1 MEENIQPDWNLAAKY
16 FAGETSTTEEAVL
29 KAWLQADP
37 LREEEFRKM
46 SDSWTFAMQ
55 QEALHKLDEDKAWL
69 RLKSKIAE
77 SKKPKKS
84 VGIYRVLSP
93 ALLKTAAAIAILFV
107 LAVAVYFLSGI
118 HSPHEHMLTA
128 TNELN
133 QPSMVKLPDGSI
145 VTLNTGSKLEY
156 SASMNGSLREVRL
169 EGEAFFEVKHD
180 PSRPFLVHSEHA
192 IIRVVG
198 TAFDVAAYR
207 NSPEV
212 KVMVESGKVEL
223 FSDELAGNKI
233 LLEKGSVGTLVR
245 NSQALFK
252 TENKDLNYLS
262 WKTRVMHFDRTPLPE
277 VVNVLNRSYH
287 TQIELNSDEL
297 KTLSYTGTYTDES
310 VDTII
315 DVLAKTFRLEIIRTG
330 EKIELSGKGH

>member
-1 MEENIQPDWNLAAKY
+1 MEEHIQPDWDLAAKY
-16 FAGETSTTEEAVL
+16 FAGETSRTEETVL

-37 LREEEFRKM
+37 SREEEFRKM

-77 SKKPKKS
+77 AEKTKKTAGK
-84 VGIYRVLSP
+84 YRLLSP
-93 ALLKTAAAIAILFV
+93 TLLKTAAAITILFV
-107 LAVAVYFLSGI
+107 LAVTVYFLSGI
-118 HSPHEHMLTA
+118 HTTHEQMLTA
-128 TNELN
+128 SNELN
-133 QPSMVKLPDGSI
+133 QPSLVKLPDGSI
-145 VTLNTGSKLEY
+145 VALNAGSKLEY
-156 SASMNGSLREVRL
+156 PATMNGSLREVTL

-207 NSPEV
+207 NAPEV
-212 KVMVESGKVEL
+212 KVMVESGRVEL
-223 FSDELAGNKI
+223 FSDESVGNKI
-233 LLEKGSVGTLVR
+233 LLEKGTVGTLVR
-245 NSQALFK
+245 NSQTLFK
-252 TENKDLNYLS
+252 EENNDVNYLS

-287 TQIELNSDEL
+287 TQIELKSDEL
-297 KTLSYTGTYTDES
+297 KNMFYTGTYTDES

-315 DVLAKTFRLEIIRTG
+315 DVLAKTFRLEITRAG

>member
-1 MEENIQPDWNLAAKY
+1 MKENIQPDWDLAAKY
-16 FAGETSTTEEAVL
+16 FAGETTRAEEAVL
-29 KAWLQADP
+29 KDWLQGDP
-37 LREEEFRKM
+37 SREEEFRKL

-69 RLKSKIAE
+69 RLKSKITEAE
-77 SKKPKKS
+77 KAKKTA
-84 VGIYRVLSP
+84 GIYRVLSP
-93 ALLKTAAAIAILFV
+93 ALFKTAAAITILFV
-107 LAVAVYFLSGI
+107 LAATIYFLSGI
-118 HSPHEHMLTA
+118 HSSHEHMLAA

-156 SASMNGSLREVRL
+156 PASMNGSLREVRL

-198 TAFDVAAYR
+198 TAFNVAAYR

-223 FSDELAGNKI
+223 FSDESAGNKI
-233 LLEKGSVGTLVR
+233 LLEKGTVGTLMR
-245 NSQALFK
+245 NSRTLFK
-252 TENKDLNYLS
+252 EENKDVNYLS

-287 TQIELNSDEL
+287 TQIELKSDEL
-297 KTLSYTGTYTDES
+297 KTMSYTGTYTDES

-315 DVLAKTFRLEIIRTG
+315 DVLAKTFRLEIARAG